1 MSRQDFRES
10 ENNKE
15 PRKEPIGTGSMT
27 ILLTYLFVA
36 LVVSFICSILESVVL
51 SIPLT
56 YITIKIEEGSPYSKD
71 LVRLRDNID
80 QPISAILTLNT
91 FAHTLGAAGVGAQA
105 QILWGQAYLS
115 LISAALTL
123 LILIFSEIIPKTLG
137 ASYWK
142 ELTPTSLRAIRFL
155 IFILYPLVKI
165 SQLITQ
171 SLKKKKVGSIFTR
184 SDIRKLAEVIQREGY
199 LEEQESMIIRN
210 LMIFKKIMVREIMT
224 PRIVLVVRDE
234 NTTVDEFYQEIDK
247 IPFSRIPIYQTSIDT
262 VTGFVLKDD
271 VLKVVADDESGL
283 RLSDISRKIH
293 IISGEMT
300 ALSAMEE
307 LIRTKAHIS
316 LVVDSYGG
324 TEGVLTIEDLVEEL
338 LGLEIV
344 DETDTVRDLRSMARR
359 QWTEKLERYR
369 LKPRESSRQESTE
382 KKEAEPAV
390 KETGE

>member
-1 MSRQDFRES
+1 
-10 ENNKE
+10 
-15 PRKEPIGTGSMT
+15 MT
-27 ILLTYLFVA
+27 LLLTYLLIA
-36 LVVSFICSILESVVL
+36 LVVSFLCSILESVVL

-56 YITIKIEEGSPYSKD
+56 YITIKIEEDSPYSKD
-71 LVRLRDNID
+71 LARLRDDID

-115 LISAALTL
+115 VISAALTL

-142 ELTPTSLRAIRFL
+142 ELTPSSLRIIRVL
-155 IFILYPLVKI
+155 IFILYPLVKF

-210 LMIFKKIMVREIMT
+210 LMVFKKIIVREIMT
-224 PRIVLVVRDE
+224 PRTVLVVRDE
-234 NTTVDEFYQEIDK
+234 NTSADEFYREIDE
-247 IPFSRIPIYQTSIDT
+247 IPFSRIPLYKSTIDT
-262 VTGFVLKDD
+262 ITGFVLKDD
-271 VLKVVADDESGL
+271 VLKALAEEKGGIK
-283 RLSDISRKIH
+283 LSDIARKIH
-293 IISGEMT
+293 VVSGEMN
-300 ALSAMEE
+300 ALSALEE
-307 LIRTKAHIS
+307 LILNKAHIS
-316 LVVDSYGG
+316 IVVDSYGG

-338 LGLEIV
+338 LGMEIV
-344 DETDTVRDLRSMARR
+344 DETDTVRDLQSMARR

-369 LKPRESSRQESTE
+369 LKLRKSQGQENPE
-382 KKEAEPAV
+382 KKEPE
-390 KETGE
+390 KKGMQ